1 MLGDTVQVMALPL
14 LLLDI
19 YNSAKVMGF
28 VVIFIVAF
36 EISIRPFIGV
46 IADRKNRKKLMIYS
60 DFINGALC
68 IDLTLLAYI
77 TTLNLAVI
85 LIYLVF

>member
-1 MLGDTVQVMALPL
+1 
-14 LLLDI
+14 
-19 YNSAKVMGF
+19 MGF

-60 DFINGALC
+60 DFISGA
-68 IDLTLLAYI
+68 
-77 TTLNLAVI
+77 
-85 LIYLVF
+85 